1 MENICAARSYF
12 AFRTNSNNRQCIWL
26 LSAPSSVHSSLWY
39 VLRFFEL
46 MLLPARRW
54 HFDGVFI
61 FTVIT
66 SHSSHTR
73 ALNQKYYFF
82 KTNIYFCTLPALPPS
97 WSRRAHTHTPWRW
110 YLHSCVYMYI
120 FCYEKETKKWIRV
133 IQTVVIGSAC
143 IALVIYNSWI
153 WFSLCMFT
161 SAIYCFSL
169 SLYMADIF

>member
-1 MENICAARSYF
+1 MENICAARAYF

-97 WSRRAHTHTPWRW
+97 WSRRAHTHTLAVVFAFMC
-110 YLHSCVYMYI
+110 LHVYFLLRKRNEKVNTCNTNCSNRIGMYCSCD
-120 FCYEKETKKWIRV
+120 
-133 IQTVVIGSAC
+133 
-143 IALVIYNSWI
+143 L
-153 WFSLCMFT
+153 
-161 SAIYCFSL
+161 
-169 SLYMADIF
+169 